1 MVTQLLPLQVLTT
14 LLLGTALVVSCVMRR
29 HGPPWIWYLLDLSE
43 NCLAQN
49 SMVYQPLAIYHNIP
63 WYLHHFQTHPDTFGL
78 FRAKCQEHHGCLV
91 RDWQHSRLLNDFICG
106 SPAFSRRHNETY
118 SVNHEYPQTISLVL
132 LLLMDWMEG
141 TSRGKHGFYHQVRG
155 FLQNYPE
162 RDPLI
167 VRICYMIRLFLRLVL
182 CSRSFSC
189 SCGCKVSFLIAF
201 IMPAMFWYK
210 VQTWP
215 RHCWKLNIS
224 RDGGFQRWS
233 TPKSSKLLL
242 CLYLYSIMANQ

>member
-1 MVTQLLPLQVLTT
+1 MNLILAGLVWKLP
-14 LLLGTALVVSCVMRR
+14 SPKF
-29 HGPPWIWYLLDLSE
+29 HGLS
-43 NCLAQN
+43 AFI
-49 SMVYQPLAIYHNIP
+49 AIYHNIP

-167 VRICYMIRLFLRLVL
+167 VRICYCIWLDSFCDWSYVLGFFLVL
-182 CSRSFSC
+182 VVARSASSLLSSCQPCSGTR
-189 SCGCKVSFLIAF
+189 CKFDHGSD
-201 IMPAMFWYK
+201 
-210 VQTWP
+210 
-215 RHCWKLNIS
+215 CWKLNIS

-242 CLYLYSIMANQ
+242 CLYSLYMFIQYNGKPIVGGIPMLGCHDAPRFRW

>member
-1 MVTQLLPLQVLTT
+1 MIFT
-14 LLLGTALVVSCVMRR
+14 S
-29 HGPPWIWYLLDLSE
+29 
-43 NCLAQN
+43 
-49 SMVYQPLAIYHNIP
+49 
-63 WYLHHFQTHPDTFGL
+63 FPDTPRYFRTIRRSVGRFG
-78 FRAKCQEHHGCLV
+78 RAKCQEHHGCLV

-167 VRICYMIRLFLRLVL
+167 VRICYCIWLDSFCDWSYVLGLFLVLVVARSASSL
-182 CSRSFSC
+182 LSSCQPCSGTR
-189 SCGCKVSFLIAF
+189 CKLDHGTVGSWIYQE
-201 IMPAMFWYK
+201 MGGSK
-210 VQTWP
+210 
-215 RHCWKLNIS
+215 
-224 RDGGFQRWS
+224 DGVRQNLPS
-233 TPKSSKLLL
+233 YCYVYIVYT
-242 CLYLYSIMANQ
+242 CLYSIMANQ

>member
-1 MVTQLLPLQVLTT
+1 MIFT
-14 LLLGTALVVSCVMRR
+14 S
-29 HGPPWIWYLLDLSE
+29 
-43 NCLAQN
+43 
-49 SMVYQPLAIYHNIP
+49 
-63 WYLHHFQTHPDTFGL
+63 FPDTPRYFRTIRRSVGRFG
-78 FRAKCQEHHGCLV
+78 RAKCQEHHGCLV